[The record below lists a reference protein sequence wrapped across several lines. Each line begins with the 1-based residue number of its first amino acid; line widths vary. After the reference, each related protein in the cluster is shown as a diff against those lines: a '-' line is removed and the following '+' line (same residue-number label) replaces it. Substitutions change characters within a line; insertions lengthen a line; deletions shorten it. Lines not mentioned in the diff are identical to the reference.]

1 MADKAKK
8 SGGRKIGSRI
18 RKNPL
23 KTKDKVPY
31 LVDVVPTGTANLDTI
46 LSEVAES
53 LNITK
58 ARARLC
64 FDAMFELI
72 HEELAKGNKVQTP
85 FGLMEPA
92 ISGSFDA
99 EDAPFDP
106 KRNKVYVKVT
116 PPKAIRDALKK
127 VVPERLDVP
136 SAPLEI
142 AAVVTS
148 SLGKKGYNTVRVG
161 EAFAVSGQGFSET
174 VQVTL
179 VDKKD
184 FAAGQTVTLGE
195 INQSGCV
202 NYTVA
207 VTEQKQPEPL
217 EGDINADGICDKT
230 DLVMMRDYLLTTGTL
245 TAEQSAIADMNK
257 DGKINGIDLTL
268 LMHILLK

>member
-1 MADKAKK
+1 MADKVRKA
-8 SGGRKIGSRI
+8 GGKKIGYRI

-23 KTKDKVPY
+23 KTKDAVPY
-31 LVDVVPTGTANLDTI
+31 LADVVPTGTANLDMI

-58 ARARLC
+58 ARVRLC
-64 FDAMFELI
+64 YDAMFELI
-72 HEELAKGNKVQTP
+72 HAELAKGNKVQTP

-127 VVPERLDVP
+127 IVPERLDEP

-148 SLGKKGYNTVRVG
+148 SLGKRGYNAVKVG
-161 EAFAVSGQGFSET
+161 EAFAVSGQGFSDAA
-174 VQVTL
+174 QVTL
-179 VDKKD
+179 VDKK
-184 FAAGQTVTLGE
+184 GVRHE
-195 INQSGCV
+195 
-202 NYTVA
+202 VA
-207 VTEQKQPEPL
+207 VEEAKE
-217 EGDINADGICDKT
+217 
-230 DLVMMRDYLLTTGTL
+230 
-245 TAEQSAIADMNK
+245 
-257 DGKINGIDLTL
+257 TL
-268 LMHILLK
+268 LLCGGVSAAAKGAATLEASVASSSCATGRFTATRRVKVC